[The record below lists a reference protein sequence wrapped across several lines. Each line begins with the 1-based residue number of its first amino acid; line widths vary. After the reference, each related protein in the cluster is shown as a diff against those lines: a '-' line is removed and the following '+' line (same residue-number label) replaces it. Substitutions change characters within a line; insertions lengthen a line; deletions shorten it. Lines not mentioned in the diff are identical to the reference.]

1 MPTQVVGEDARIGVV
16 AARHRIADDE
26 RDAAPAVE
34 ILDRIGQRRRRRKT
48 QHRAHQ
54 DNPTAHNDYLHCFFH
69 HHRATPFLTPMSRDD
84 DAAGCPAAAIP
95 YTPPLTDPL
104 VFPDEAAAL
113 QLL

>member
-1 MPTQVVGEDARIGVV
+1 
-16 AARHRIADDE
+16 
-26 RDAAPAVE
+26 
-34 ILDRIGQRRRRRKT
+34 
-48 QHRAHQ
+48 
-54 DNPTAHNDYLHCFFH
+54 
-69 HHRATPFLTPMSRDD
+69 MSRDD